1 MAYSTQPALLPSD
14 FIGLEEKTDQSGPV
28 PTPGVIAGNLPLP
41 SKPRKKKK
49 KTKSVRRTKN
59 ARVHKKN
66 RGKKSKKPKKGGKKT
81 GKLTKSKLPW
91 RS

>member
-49 KTKSVRRTKN
+49 KKSVRRTKN